1 MTLVLCIDI
10 NTLQDLQD
18 EELGK
23 VFPAGTMVKVSGLL
37 LLLAAAVS
45 GREIQDRQWFTSGL
59 TLSLFYFPLSFLNLI
74 IHLPKSCF

>member
-45 GREIQDRQWFTSGL
+45 GREIPDRQWFTSGL
-59 TLSLFYFPLSFLNLI
+59 TLSLFSLLSSFF
-74 IHLPKSCF
+74 S

>member
-10 NTLQDLQD
+10 NTLQDLQA

-59 TLSLFYFPLSFLNLI
+59 TLSLF
-74 IHLPKSCF
+74 

>member
-45 GREIQDRQWFTSGL
+45 GREIQDRQWFSSGL
-59 TLSLFYFPLSFLNLI
+59 TLSLSSN
-74 IHLPKSCF
+74 

>member
-10 NTLQDLQD
+10 NTLQD

-45 GREIQDRQWFTSGL
+45 GREIEDRQWFTSGL
-59 TLSLFYFPLSFLNLI
+59 TLSLF
-74 IHLPKSCF
+74 